1 MHGSTPKKIQKLHFN
16 CNNAIKKTN
25 KHDWKKLKCQQ

>member
-16 CNNAIKKTN
+16 CNIATKKTK
-25 KHDWKKLKCQQ
+25 KHDWKK